1 MRPCRLHLTFLGSYC
16 LALKISIP
24 VRLIPRYNGT
34 MNLANFMTFLRILAI
49 PVFIGVYYADFPGHY
64 LVSSVIFILACITDW
79 LDGYLARK
87 LDQCTP
93 FGAFID
99 PVADK
104 ILVTVALVMLAAN
117 FASPWFV
124 IPAAIMVAREIL
136 ISALREWMA
145 ENNQRNMVAVGYL
158 GKVKTT
164 VQMIAIIVLLA
175 SDPEGSAW
183 FWGLGYVLI
192 YVAAILTLWS
202 MAQYLKNAWSVLG
215 AQLK

>member
-1 MRPCRLHLTFLGSYC
+1 
-16 LALKISIP
+16 
-24 VRLIPRYNGT
+24 
-34 MNLANFMTFLRILAI
+34 MNIANFMTILRVLLI
-49 PVFIGVYYADFPGHY
+49 PVFIAVYYADFRGHY
-64 LVSSVIFILACITDW
+64 LLSSAIYIVACITDW

-93 FGAFID
+93 FGAFLD

-104 ILVTVALVMLAAN
+104 LLVTVALVMLAAN

-145 ENNQRNMVAVGYL
+145 EQNKRNLVAVGGV

-164 VQMIAIIVLLA
+164 VQMIAVIVLLA
-175 SDPEGSAW
+175 SDPQGAVW
-183 FWGLGYVLI
+183 FWGLGFGLI
-192 YVAAILTLWS
+192 YIAAILTLWS
-202 MAQYLKNAWSVLG
+202 MCVYLKSAWSVLG
-215 AQLK
+215 AELK